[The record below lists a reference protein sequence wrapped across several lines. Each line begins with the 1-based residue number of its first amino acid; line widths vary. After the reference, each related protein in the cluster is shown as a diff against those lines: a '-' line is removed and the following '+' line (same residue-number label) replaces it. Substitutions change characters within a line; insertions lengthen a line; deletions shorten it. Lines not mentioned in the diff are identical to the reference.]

1 MLKKLIFFAGA
12 LVLSLQAAPRDPF
25 KQIDDLLPTPDEQRR
40 ASGAPGPGYWQQRAD
55 YLIDVEL
62 DEAKHHITGSEKIT
76 YHNNSKD
83 TLDYLWMQ
91 LDQNLF
97 DPKMIAAQS
106 RTTSGLSDLSFNN
119 FEGLLQAQKF
129 DGGYKITAVKD
140 VSGKPLKHVIVQTM
154 MRIIPPSPLKPG
166 QKITFSVDWNFKIV
180 DATKM
185 RARMGYEYFK
195 EDKNHLYALAQW
207 FPRMCAYTDVNGWQ
221 NKQYLGTGEFA
232 LEFGDYLV
240 RITAPA
246 DHIVASTGELQNPEK
261 VLTKEQRE
269 RFDKARTAKKPVF
282 IVDLEEAKA
291 NEKKKPKGKKTW
303 IYKADNVRD
312 FAFASSRK
320 FLWDAMGVDLNGRKV
335 MCMSYWPKEGEP
347 LWSRYSTHAVAHSVD
362 VYSKFTFDY
371 PYPVAISVNAPI
383 GGMEYPMIC
392 WQRPRPEKDGTYSKR
407 TKYGLI
413 SVIIHEVGHNWFPMI
428 VNSDERQWMWMDEG
442 LDSFVQFLT
451 EQEWEED
458 YPSRIMPEREG
469 GLLGYLKQEN
479 KMPIMTGADSLQSTG
494 YNAYTKPTL
503 ALNILRESVLGRE
516 QFDYAFKQYAQRW
529 MFKRPTPADFF
540 RTMEDASGQDLDWF
554 WRGWFYGTDHTD
566 ISIENIHRYSVD
578 TRDPYKEKTA
588 KKNKRDDEPKR
599 LFQNRNKSLPKR
611 VDSFPEL
618 KDFYNEFDELEIT
631 DKDRE
636 AYEKMLKG
644 LSDKEKALLEEKRHF
659 YKIDLKNNGGLVMPV
674 VIKATFEDDTTQEFR
689 LPAQIWRRSPEAV
702 SKMLVT
708 EKKIAKLEIDPNRET
723 ADVDIENNF
732 YPRRI
737 REHQFRLSKPSKSGN
752 PLRDKKKAAE
762 KAKRDEEKRKQEEE
776 KKKAESEKKK
786 TEEKKK
792 D

>member
-1 MLKKLIFFAGA
+1 MTVFRYILLA
-12 LVLSLQAAPRDPF
+12 LFTLSVNAAPRDPF
-25 KQIDDLLPTPDEQRR
+25 KQLDDVWPTPDEMRR

-55 YLIDVEL
+55 YVIDVEL
-62 DEAKHHITGSEKIT
+62 DEANHRIIGSEKIT
-76 YHNNSKD
+76 YHNKSKD

-97 DPKMIAAQS
+97 NPQMIAAQS
-106 RTTSGLSDLSFNN
+106 RPSSGISGLSFNN
-119 FEGLLQAQKF
+119 FEGMLRAQKF

-140 VSGKPLKHVIVQTM
+140 ASGKPLEHVVVQTM
-154 MRIIPPSPLKPG
+154 MRIIPPKPLKPG
-166 QKITFSVDWNFKIV
+166 QQITFSIDWNFNIV

-261 VLTKEQRE
+261 ILTKEQRG
-269 RFDKARTAKKPVF
+269 RLAKARNSKKPIF
-282 IVDLEEAKA
+282 IVSLEEAKE
-291 NEKKKPKGKKTW
+291 NEKEKAKGKKTW
-303 IYKADNVRD
+303 VYKADNVRD

-320 FLWDAMGVDLNGRKV
+320 FLWDAMGVDLNGRNI

-347 LWSRYSTHAVAHSVD
+347 LWSRYSTHAVAHSVE

-383 GGMEYPMIC
+383 GGMEYPMLC

-442 LDSFVQFLT
+442 LDSFLQFLT

-458 YPSRIMPEREG
+458 YPSRIMPAREG
-469 GLLGYLKQEN
+469 GLFGYLKQEN
-479 KMPIMTGADSLQSTG
+479 KMPIMSGADSLRSTG

-516 QFDYAFKQYAQRW
+516 QFDYAFKQYARRW

-554 WRGWFYGTDHTD
+554 WRGWFYGTNHPD
-566 ISIENIHRYSVD
+566 ISIEGIRQYTVD
-578 TRDPYKEKTA
+578 NRDPYASKGRKKEK
-588 KKNKRDDEPKR
+588 RDNEPQR
-599 LFQNRNKSLPKR
+599 LFQKRNKSLPKR
-611 VDSFPEL
+611 VEAFPEL
-618 KDFYNEFDELEIT
+618 KDYYNEYDELEVT
-631 DKDRE
+631 EKDRKS
-636 AYEKMLKG
+636 YEKFIKG
-644 LSDKEKALLEEKRHF
+644 LSAKEKELLGNEGNF
-659 YKIDLKNNGGLVMPV
+659 YLVNLKNNGGLVMPV
-674 VIKATFEDDTTQEFR
+674 ILKVTYEDDTTQEIR
-689 LPAQIWRRSPEAV
+689 LPAQIWRRNPDEV
-702 SKMLVT
+702 SKMIFT
-708 EKKIAKLEIDPNRET
+708 KKKLAKLELDPHREI
-723 ADVDIENNF
+723 ADVDIENNY

-737 REHQFRLSKPSKSGN
+737 QKSTFGLSKSSKPGN
-752 PLRDKKKAAE
+752 PLRDKRKEEAEAKKKADA
-762 KAKRDEEKRKQEEE
+762 
-776 KKKAESEKKK
+776 KKKAEQKKK
-786 TEEKKK
+786 
-792 D
+792 